1 MLMVERPFELGWM
14 RVLVATVR
22 RGSFSLAAQALGL
35 TQPAVSYQIRR
46 AEEEAG
52 FAILRRSH
60 KGVELTPRGRK
71 LFEIVERAVDD
82 IDRLMREQ
90 RQAGDRPAVRLRT
103 DYAFSQFWLIP
114 RMHGFRLQHPQTDIQ
129 IVATQR
135 FDPNAME
142 ESDIAVVFG
151 AAGEFGPDA
160 VLLLPE
166 SVVPIATRTYVDQRG
181 GAGEPVDLTTARLIH
196 LDAEQPAPWL
206 DWPRYFAEHGIS
218 RQLAASQ
225 GDLSFNTFALV
236 NQAVLEHQGVAL
248 GWKGLIDGLLRSG
261 LLVEAGASLVAKK
274 TGYWLI
280 RPLSPTSHTDQLA
293 AWLTQETA

>member
-1 MLMVERPFELGWM
+1 MVQRPFELAWM
-14 RVLVATVR
+14 RVLVETVR
-22 RGSFSLAAQALGL
+22 RGSFSSAAQALSL

-60 KGVELTPRGRK
+60 KGVELTPKGRK

-90 RQAGDRPAVRLRT
+90 RKAGDRPAVRLRT

-114 RMHGFRLQHPQTDIQ
+114 RMHAFRLQHPQTDIQ

-135 FDPNAME
+135 FDPYAME
-142 ESDIAVVFG
+142 EGDIAVVFG
-151 AAGEFGPDA
+151 AEGEFGPDA
-160 VLLLPE
+160 ALLLPE
-166 SVVPIATRTYVDQRG
+166 AVVPIASQAYLDRRG
-181 GAGEPVDLTTARLIH
+181 AVGDPIDLATARLIH
-196 LDAEQPAPWL
+196 LDADQPAPWF
-206 DWPRYFAEHGIS
+206 DWPRYFAERGIS
-218 RQLAASQ
+218 RDLAAGQ
-225 GDLSFNTFALV
+225 GDISFNTFALV

-248 GWKGLIDGLLRSG
+248 GWKGLIDGFLRSG
-261 LLVEAGASLVAKK
+261 ILVEAGAWLPARK

-280 RPLSPTSHTDQLA
+280 RPSSPTLHTDQLA
-293 AWLTQETA
+293 AWLTQETG